1 MPLYDY
7 QCAACEHVF
16 ERTLKI
22 SEARIPEAEACPSCN
37 QTATV
42 QKIIGGA
49 PLLGDPVRMGVTKIP
64 GDFKEVLQ
72 KIHERNYKSNL
83 NLKYS

>member
-7 QCAACEHVF
+7 QCGDCSHTF

-22 SEARIPEAEACPSCN
+22 SDMKIPESEACPSCGDVK
-37 QTATV
+37 V
-42 QKIIGGA
+42 QKRTFTA
-49 PLLGDPVRMGVTKIP
+49 PGLGDPVRLGLVKP
-64 GDFKEVLQ
+64 GGDFKEVLA

-83 NLKYS
+83 NALL

>member
-7 QCAACEHVF
+7 LCNACDHHF

-22 SEARIPEAEACPSCN
+22 SEMTLPEGEACPSCN
-37 QTATV
+37 TPNSVKKTLA
-42 QKIIGGA
+42 GA
-49 PLLGDPVRMGVTKIP
+49 PAMGDPVRLGIRKP
-64 GDFKEVLQ
+64 GGDFREVLQ

-83 NLKYS
+83 NQKF